1 MPFNLEKVLDSVIS
15 LVIALSKIIKPAI
28 IATARKIIIK
38 EGKLILFK
46 EKDFVFIKSI
56 INVEDKN
63 KKNNKEMKRD
73 NMLLFE
79 PEKNIIYKDKIMT
92 KKDNIRNIP
101 LKAKKTPKISG
112 TTIAT

>member
-1 MPFNLEKVLDSVIS
+1 MPFNLEKVLDFVIS
-15 LVIALSKIIKPAI
+15 LVIALLKIIKLAI
-28 IATARKIIIK
+28 IATARKTIIK
-38 EGKLILFK
+38 KDKWILFK

-79 PEKNIIYKDKIMT
+79 PEKNTIYKDKIMT